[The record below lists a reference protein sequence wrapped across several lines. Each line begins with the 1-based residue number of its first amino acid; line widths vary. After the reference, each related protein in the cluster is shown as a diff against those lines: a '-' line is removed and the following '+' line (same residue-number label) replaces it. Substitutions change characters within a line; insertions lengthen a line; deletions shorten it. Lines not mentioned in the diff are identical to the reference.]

1 MGGNIASPQLHC
13 FGQKPTLTS
22 LIHKRQ
28 YIFYKQCRV
37 DRDWPLQRYIIRKAL
52 DVKCSFIAQ
61 YTKLAGEYS
70 SAEEITDRSLLR
82 MKNQVLQKANLG
94 QSRYVKYLEL
104 NPTLARPAMYSI
116 YVPTTK
122 LHKTSQLRMISH
134 NLEIELWRHKK
145 PVTPKEQRLCLCGD
159 IETENHFLFECQ
171 MYYHIRCKYN
181 VNGFELSEVLD
192 EAFTCDYVDELF
204 ECRKVA
210 QNRREEDR

>member
-1 MGGNIASPQLHC
+1 
-13 FGQKPTLTS
+13 
-22 LIHKRQ
+22 
-28 YIFYKQCRV
+28 
-37 DRDWPLQRYIIRKAL
+37 
-52 DVKCSFIAQ
+52 
-61 YTKLAGEYS
+61 
-70 SAEEITDRSLLR
+70 
-82 MKNQVLQKANLG
+82 
-94 QSRYVKYLEL
+94 
-104 NPTLARPAMYSI
+104 
-116 YVPTTK
+116 
-122 LHKTSQLRMISH
+122 MISH
-134 NLEIELWRHKK
+134 NLEIELGRHKK